1 MGKTKSGLSVEV
13 AGSPY
18 YVYSLLMKIGRKPKH
33 DEAMGFTQPQEKEG
47 KKNPTI
53 PKTWLIGDFGLH
65 LASWFSCSKWLEIC
79 GFLDF

>member
-53 PKTWLIGDFGLH
+53 PKT
-65 LASWFSCSKWLEIC
+65 
-79 GFLDF
+79 